1 MKIFLA
7 KFRNYFLGIYREEQL
22 SGYFIDLIIKHSKS
36 KEIDILDYGSGFNPD
51 LIFSISSS
59 STMFPCSTGTS

>member
-51 LIFSISSS
+51 LILL
-59 STMFPCSTGTS
+59 